1 MYTSITWH
9 GSPLNQT
16 FGWLHGLPW
25 RGRDETAHWTDGVL
39 AQVNYQLG
47 GNGIS
52 HLGWFSE
59 ESGVMVF
66 RAEDSWRGLTANLPL
81 PTQYLCLQDVGLG
94 PH

>member
-39 AQVNYQLG
+39 VQVNYQLG
-47 GNGIS
+47 EMAFHIWDGFLKS
-52 HLGWFSE
+52 QE
-59 ESGVMVF
+59 
-66 RAEDSWRGLTANLPL
+66 
-81 PTQYLCLQDVGLG
+81 
-94 PH
+94 